1 MIIAL
6 SLFSILFILWLLYIS
21 LSEKA
26 ISPISKPQTADPA
39 KFAHDKLDQLN
50 SILEIGEN
58 PEKAE

>member
-6 SLFSILFILWLLYIS
+6 SLFSILFISWLLYIS

-26 ISPISKPQTADPA
+26 IPPVSKPQTTDPSKA
-39 KFAHDKLDQLN
+39 AHDKLDQLN
-50 SILEIGEN
+50 SILEIREN